1 MAACTSVDS
10 ALALAQKVFGR
21 IDLVVASSDGELEAG
36 HTVVGEGHG
45 IGEFG
50 IGLNQEVLTEE
61 DAADH
66 AGLDAEALGAEGA
79 VGGAEEAVGFILAP
93 GGVYVCEARCGE
105 RDGAPHPA
113 LLGFLL
119 DGGFLLEAAGMFDD
133 FSKAQV
139 GSEGGEYGKHQ

>member
-21 IDLVVASSDGELEAG
+21 IDLVIASSDGELEAG
-36 HTVVGEGHG
+36 HAVVGEGHG
-45 IGEFG
+45 VGQFG
-50 IGLNQEVLTEE
+50 VGLDQEVLAEE

-66 AGLDAEALGAEGA
+66 ASLDAKTLGAEGA
-79 VGGAEEAVGFILAP
+79 VGGAQKAVGFILTP
-93 GGVYVCEARCGE
+93 GGVNICEARSGE

-119 DGGFLLEAAGMFDD
+119 DGGFFLEVAGMFDD